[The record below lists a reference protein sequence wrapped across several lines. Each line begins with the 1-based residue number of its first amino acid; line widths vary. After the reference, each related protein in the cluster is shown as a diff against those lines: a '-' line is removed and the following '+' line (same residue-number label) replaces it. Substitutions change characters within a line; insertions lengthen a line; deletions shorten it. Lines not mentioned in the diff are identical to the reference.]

1 MDKWRSIF
9 EVLDNL
15 SEAIKFIQAQIA
27 EIKSELAD
35 HKERITKLENKR
47 KTPICNGGTKR
58 MTLAKLAEL
67 MQAGF
72 SGVNQRLDNLEEDV
86 KILKVKVS
94 NLEERVTV
102 IEQDISILK
111 VKVSEIEKDVSVLK
125 AKALET
131 DKDISALKQA
141 VFRS

>member
-1 MDKWRSIF
+1 MDKWTSIF

-72 SGVNQRLDNLEEDV
+72 SGVNQRLDNLEERVTVIEQDIS
-86 KILKVKVS
+86 ILKVKVS
-94 NLEERVTV
+94 NLEEDVK
-102 IEQDISILK
+102 ILK

>member
-94 NLEERVTV
+94 NLEEDVK
-102 IEQDISILK
+102 ILK

-125 AKALET
+125 SKALET